1 MIAVIPTIGEAYQLP
16 GLVQQLLFEGVE
28 QVLLTVNRPGVTVAP
43 MLTEWSQKIVLAR
56 VDGTIYDGWN
66 YGLRRAY
73 ERNTLLAVLND
84 DIELEPWA
92 LGRAEMLMRSDPT
105 VAICGLDY
113 TEGSG
118 DLELKHVHGTFQHGG
133 IPGWAF
139 LADPERVGPVD
150 PQFEWWYGDDDL
162 VNHAEKDGWKVAIAM
177 GCKVKHQG
185 EATASKPHHSWTT
198 AAKVRD
204 THRYHAK
211 WGADKETT

>member
-16 GLVQQLLFEGVE
+16 ALVQQLLYEGIDE
-28 QVLLTVNRPGVTVAP
+28 VLLTVNKPNVSVAP
-43 MLTEWSQKIVLAR
+43 MLTEWSHRITLAR

-66 YGLRRAY
+66 LGLRKAGALG
-73 ERNTLLAVLND
+73 EHVAMLND
-84 DIELEPWA
+84 DIELQHGA
-92 LGRAEMLMRSDPT
+92 LRRAQDMMLTDPT

-113 TEGSG
+113 TESKETR
-118 DLELKHVHGTFQHGG
+118 LEYVEGTFQHGG

-139 LADPERVGPVD
+139 IADPARVGPVD
-150 PQFEWWYGDDDL
+150 SQFEWWYGDDDL
-162 VNHAEKDGWKVAIAM
+162 VRSALAEGWKVAIAL